1 MPPTMTSMSSALFAN
16 MSGFDERER
25 RMIKA
30 EDDDENES
38 LDRRSSGS
46 FEGSSDGSAGV
57 TPDRFSLNQ
66 QKESEYEQPSQFILG
81 QGQVSLQP
89 AEKTDGQLSR
99 NQPQD
104 LSTASKKLD
113 DGSL

>member
-1 MPPTMTSMSSALFAN
+1 M
-16 MSGFDERER
+16 
-25 RMIKA
+25 
-30 EDDDENES
+30 
-38 LDRRSSGS
+38 
-46 FEGSSDGSAGV
+46 

-81 QGQVSLQP
+81 QGQLSLQP

-113 DGSL
+113 DGSQKDGSPRQTPSPRDKSRLEDPR